1 MGEEMKKYTQSGGGD
16 EESGRKVGIVKA
28 EIGAFRCFGC

>member
-1 MGEEMKKYTQSGGGD
+1 MGEEIRKTTQGGGGD